1 MCTLLKRLF
10 STSKR
15 RNVFSLLPV
24 LFLCIALL
32 QQLSAHAQQPVTP
45 QPIPSGTPAPTT
57 PNPLPTTVP
66 NNLTPEQVKQLVDQQ
81 NNNKQNTDA
90 QGKEQKEEAKA
101 DEETAKDDEQDT
113 ETEDPDKTRKRQASA
128 DDAGG
133 LPIFGNDVFA
143 NNFSS
148 STSANRPTPVNYV
161 LGPGDQLSIDVT
173 GNSVVSWDLGIGA
186 EGAIMLPGM
195 GKLYVGGSTIENA
208 TEAIKGRLRQHNFAI
223 GRGTDVSVTLSNIRT
238 IRVSILGQVRKPGN
252 YSLSSVTT
260 VFNALYESGGI
271 SYNGSFRNIELI
283 RDNQLFATI
292 DVYDYL
298 LRGDLSSNITLKD
311 DDVIRVPEYKTRVS
325 MEGNVKRQA
334 FFEMMPG
341 ESLSELI
348 RFAGGFT
355 DQAYTSIIKVTQV
368 TDKQYRVKDVSF
380 KDFDNYIPLKGDQ
393 FAVSRILDRFENRVV
408 INGAV
413 FRPGAFELESNPT
426 LKALIENADGLKE
439 DAYPERG
446 YITRMN
452 DDNSMAVIPFF
463 VKGIVDGTSED
474 IMLKREDVVT
484 IPSVF
489 DIAESFGVNIRG
501 SVRNPGAYSY
511 NQGMTVDDLVLRSGG
526 FTDGANMQRVEIAR
540 RVKDSDRRKR
550 DAKLAEI
557 ITIDVDP
564 QLRLAES
571 KFKLEPYDIVSVYT
585 MPGFVKAQIVR
596 IEGEVM
602 RPGYYTMLRKD
613 ERLSDLIKR
622 VDGFT
627 DFAYLKGATF
637 QRGDYVATRTDQK
650 VERIKNE
657 QMANEQ
663 LEATEGQTSRLNL
676 NSQIQRSNFVGI
688 DFEYALKHP
697 TSAQDLILMD
707 GDVIN
712 IPREL
717 QTVKISGE
725 VIWPTTAVYRPGMTA
740 KDYIL
745 EYSGGFT
752 EDARKKNVNV
762 ILASGQTK
770 ATRSY
775 LFSKK
780 YPDVEPGAE
789 IFVPYKPR
797 KKEREPMPAQAWIGL
812 GSSMAS
818 LAAIIFGIITMSNNN
833 SR

>member
-1 MCTLLKRLF
+1 MPTSLKRLF
-10 STSKR
+10 STSKG
-15 RNVFSLLPV
+15 RNVLSLPV

-32 QQLSAHAQQPVTP
+32 QQLSAHAQQPATP

-90 QGKEQKEEAKA
+90 PGKEQKEEAKA
-101 DEETAKDDEQDT
+101 DEETAKDEEQDT
-113 ETEDPDKTRKRQASA
+113 EAEDPDKTRKRQASA

-298 LRGDLSSNITLKD
+298 LRGDLSSNVTLKD

-368 TDKQYRVKDVSF
+368 TDKQYRVKDVGF
-380 KDFDNYIPLKGDQ
+380 QDFDNYIPLKGDQ
-393 FAVSRILDRFENRVV
+393 FVVSRILDRFENRVV

-426 LKALIENADGLKE
+426 LKTLITNADGLKE

-446 YITRMN
+446 YITRLN

-463 VKGIVDGTSED
+463 VKGIVDGTDED
-474 IMLKREDVVT
+474 IVLQREDVVT
-484 IPSVF
+484 IPSAF
-489 DIAESFGVNIRG
+489 DIAESFGVSIRG
-501 SVRNPGAYSY
+501 AVREPGSFAY
-511 NQGMTVDDLVLRSGG
+511 NVGMTVEDLVLRARG
-526 FTDGANMQRVEIAR
+526 FTDGANMQRIEIAR
-540 RVKDSDRRKR
+540 RVRDSDRRKK

-571 KFKLEPYDIVSVYT
+571 KFKLEPYDIVSVYM
-585 MPGFVKAQIVR
+585 MPGFVKAQVVR

-602 RPGYYTMLRKD
+602 RPGFYTMLNKE

-637 QRGDYVATRTDQK
+637 QRGDYVETRTDRK
-650 VERIKNE
+650 IARVKRE
-657 QMANEQ
+657 QMAQEQ
-663 LEATEGQTSRLNL
+663 LQATDGQTGKLDLS
-676 NSQIQRSNFVGI
+676 SQLERNNFVGI

-697 TSAQDLILMD
+697 GSSQDLILMD
-707 GDVIN
+707 GDIIN

-725 VIWPTTAVYRPGMTA
+725 VLWPTTAVFRPGMTA

-780 YPDVEPGAE
+780 YPEVEPGAE

-812 GSSMAS
+812 GTSMAS
-818 LAAIIFGIITMSNNN
+818 LAAIIFGIVSVNKN
-833 SR
+833 